1 MELPSWRS
9 SSDVSG
15 VSGRLIVTFDL
26 GLMGEMVEFE
36 SAPLSTM
43 LLLVTL
49 TGGVGVL
56 NLTAGGVGVL
66 TLFARA
72 SSLVRV

>member
-1 MELPSWRS
+1 M
-9 SSDVSG
+9 SG

-26 GLMGEMVEFE
+26 GLMGEIVEFG
-36 SAPLSTM
+36 SAHLSVE
-43 LLLVTL
+43 LLLLTL

-56 NLTAGGVGVL
+56 NLIAGGVGVL